1 MISKKDIVSASI
13 KLTLAILLP
22 LLIIIVVDGKFNN
35 LEAYIDSKIIG
46 YVENREETLQVYN
59 ELITDIS
66 TAYENVNLEKNEVE
80 FKKIKENTI
89 LLSNKKEIQKG
100 ILESITGKARAF
112 ELNISG
118 KNFGYINSAEKVND
132 VLKLVTDKYIERL
145 DIAKED
151 LISAD
156 IKCKIDVKETTIDV
170 ANIKTQ
176 DEISNQIY
184 ETSVN
189 EEGLLN
195 IDIKVKETVEE
206 EIPADTIVVN
216 DDTMYLGQI
225 EEKLGESGKKLV
237 FKEVVYSNEGV
248 SYSTVLKEQVLAFP
262 QNTVIHRGS
271 KNPYDYGIAFLS
283 RPTRGGFTTSNYGA
297 RWESFH
303 KGMDIAGNVG
313 DDVMAAID
321 GEVTYAQYNDGGY
334 GNLIMIKHANE
345 MVTYYAHLSNIYVS
359 VGDKVA
365 KGNVIGLVG
374 NTGFSTGPHLHFE
387 LRVGGEPVN
396 PAKYLIG

>member
-13 KLTLAILLP
+13 KLALAILSP

-46 YVENREETLQVYN
+46 YVENRGETVQVYN

-66 TAYENVNLEKNEVE
+66 TAYENVNLEKHEVE

-112 ELNISG
+112 ELNIRG
-118 KNFGYINSAEKVND
+118 KNFGYINSTEKVND
-132 VLKLVTDKYIERL
+132 VLKLVTDKYIEGL

-156 IKCKIDVKETTIDV
+156 IECKIDVKETTINI

-176 DEISNQIY
+176 DEISNEIY
-184 ETSVN
+184 ERSVN

-225 EEKLGESGKKLV
+225 EEKIGESGKKLV
-237 FKEVVYSNEGV
+237 FKEVVYSNGE
-248 SYSTVLKEQVLAFP
+248 L
-262 QNTVIHRGS
+262 VI
-271 KNPYDYGIAFLS
+271 ALC
-283 RPTRGGFTTSNYGA
+283 
-297 RWESFH
+297 
-303 KGMDIAGNVG
+303 
-313 DDVMAAID
+313 
-321 GEVTYAQYNDGGY
+321 
-334 GNLIMIKHANE
+334 
-345 MVTYYAHLSNIYVS
+345 
-359 VGDKVA
+359 
-365 KGNVIGLVG
+365 
-374 NTGFSTGPHLHFE
+374 
-387 LRVGGEPVN
+387 
-396 PAKYLIG
+396 

>member
-283 RPTRGGFTTSNYGA
+283 RPTRGGFTTSNYGS